1 MNIMHKMYKR
11 TVTIII
17 CLCLISAA
25 GIKGADNMSI
35 ADIVQSIRTAIYGKD
50 VRESIASG
58 IEAINTDVE
67 NAVSTANSAV
77 NTIQTAVQE
86 ANTATTNA
94 NNAANVASQAATAAN
109 NAKVA
114 YDAATH
120 ENTVVELTDA
130 RHDNIT
136 NTDYANIGAR
146 MDVFSSHLSDIV
158 TDSDGVHGL
167 KIEEGLW
174 TPDIKSDG
182 GTYNNTYSAQ
192 YGKYYRIGNKVS
204 IMGIVTMSA
213 KDAGMTGGIDIRG
226 LPFLPLFNDCNY
238 KVKVSIVTANVN
250 IPIPVATLN
259 PNDSNVRIEQMNIN
273 GAISTPTVA
282 VLGDTSSF
290 YISAEY
296 ITCA

>member
-1 MNIMHKMYKR
+1 M
-11 TVTIII
+11 
-17 CLCLISAA
+17 
-25 GIKGADNMSI
+25 ADI
-35 ADIVQSIRTAIYGKD
+35 ADKVSQIRQAVYGKD

-58 IEAINTDVE
+58 IEAINADVE
-67 NAVSTANSAV
+67 NAVSTADNAKDTADNAKDTADNAV
-77 NTIQTAVQE
+77 ASIQGVIQDASIAAE
-86 ANTATTNA
+86 NA
-94 NNAANVASQAATAAN
+94 SNAANAAN
-109 NAKVA
+109 LAKAA

-213 KDAGMTGGIDIRG
+213 KDAGMTGGINIRG

-296 ITCA
+296 ITYA